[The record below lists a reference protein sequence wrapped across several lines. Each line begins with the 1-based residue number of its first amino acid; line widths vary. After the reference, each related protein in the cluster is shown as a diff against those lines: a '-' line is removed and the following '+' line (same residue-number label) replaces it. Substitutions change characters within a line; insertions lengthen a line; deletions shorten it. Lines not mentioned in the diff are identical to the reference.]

1 MIFMNS
7 FLRYPLILLM
17 LIVTLSCSKTESFFY
32 EIIEPEIVTGLVVH
46 SSYLR
51 NQEITF
57 EVFDEDGNNITMDSS
72 FIVDGVSIVGNQI
85 SYPEIG
91 THQVYAEYSIEST
104 LYNSDTKTFNI
115 VIPKTRVALEDYTG
129 AWCGY
134 CPNVSHAIEE
144 IRMITDDISVVAIH
158 YGDEMTI
165 SPGLDLI
172 NEFNPSGEYPTAKI
186 NRTVDWSYPY
196 ASSPI
201 ESLIDT
207 DNSIGISINSQ
218 REGAILAIN
227 LRVVSEEDLNNHKIV
242 VYLVEDNLIYD
253 QVNYYNNDENSYF
266 FGMGNPIVDFVHNDV
281 LRHSFTDALGN
292 PMENPTP
299 ALSDTFFNY
308 SLEID
313 SGYNPANLG
322 IVVMIVNQNNTAI
335 NSQFSKI
342 RSFQDFN

>member
-1 MIFMNS
+1 MNS

-32 EIIEPEIVTGLVVH
+32 EIIDPEIVTGLSVH

-57 EVFDEDGNNITMDSS
+57 EVLDEDGNNITMDSN

-104 LYNSDTKTFNI
+104 VYNSDTKTFNI
-115 VIPKTRVALEDYTG
+115 VIPKTRVVLEDYTG
-129 AWCGY
+129 TWCGY
-134 CPNVSHAIEE
+134 CPNVSYAIEE

-172 NEFNPSGEYPTAKI
+172 NEFNISGYPTARI
-186 NRTVDWSYPY
+186 NRTTDWSYPY

-207 DNSIGISINSQ
+207 DNSIGISIDSQ
-218 REGAILAIN
+218 MDGMILTIN
-227 LRVVSEEDLNNHKIV
+227 LRVVSEEDLSDHKVIA
-242 VYLVEDNLIYD
+242 YLVEDNLIYD
-253 QVNYYNNDENSYF
+253 QTNYYNYDENSYF
-266 FGMGNPIVDFVHNDV
+266 FGMGNPIVNFVHNDV
-281 LRHSFTDALGN
+281 LRHSFTNALGN

-299 ALSDTFFNY
+299 ALNDTFFNY
-308 SLEID
+308 SFEID

-322 IVVMIVNQNNTAI
+322 VVVMIVNQNNTAI
-335 NSQFSKI
+335 NSQFSRI
-342 RSFQDFN
+342 NSFQDFN

>member
-1 MIFMNS
+1 
-7 FLRYPLILLM
+7 M
-17 LIVTLSCSKTESFFY
+17 LIVTLSCSRTESFFY
-32 EIIEPEIVTGLVVH
+32 EVVEPEIVTGLVVH

-57 EVFDEDGNNITMDSS
+57 EVFDAEGNNITMDSN

-104 LYNSDTKTFNI
+104 VYNSDTRTFNI
-115 VIPKTRVALEDYTG
+115 VIPKTRVVLEDYTG
-129 AWCGY
+129 TWCGY

-172 NEFNPSGEYPTAKI
+172 NEFNITGYPTARI

-196 ASSPI
+196 GSSQI
-201 ESLIDT
+201 ESLIET
-207 DNSIGISINSQ
+207 DNSIAISIDSHMIDMSMLQ
-218 REGAILAIN
+218 VQ
-227 LRVVSEEDLNNHKIV
+227 LRVVSEEDLSDHKIIA
-242 VYLVEDNLIYD
+242 YLVEDNLIYD
-253 QVNYYNNDENSYF
+253 QTNYYNYDENSYF

-299 ALSDTFFNY
+299 ALNDTFFNY
-308 SLEID
+308 SFEID
-313 SGYNPANLG
+313 SGYTLANLG

-335 NSQFSKI
+335 NSQFSEI
-342 RSFQDFN
+342 NYFQDFN

>member
-1 MIFMNS
+1 MNS

-32 EIIEPEIVTGLVVH
+32 EIIEPEIVTGLSVH

-57 EVFDEDGNNITMDSS
+57 EVFDSDGNNITMDSN
-72 FIVDGVSIVGNQI
+72 FIVDGVSIVANQI

-104 LYNSDTKTFNI
+104 VYNSDTRTFNI
-115 VIPKTRVALEDYTG
+115 VIPKTRVVLEDYTG
-129 AWCGY
+129 TWCGY

-196 ASSPI
+196 VSSPI

-207 DNSIGISINSQ
+207 DNSIGISIDSQ
-218 REGAILAIN
+218 MDGMILAIN
-227 LRVVSEEDLNNHKIV
+227 LRVVSEEDLNNHKIIA
-242 VYLVEDNLIYD
+242 YLVEDNLIYD
-253 QVNYYNNDENSYF
+253 QTSYYNYDENSYF
-266 FGMGNPIVDFVHNDV
+266 FGMGNPIVDFTHNDV
-281 LRHSFTDALGN
+281 LRHSFTNILGD
-292 PMENPTP
+292 PIENPTP
-299 ALSDTFFNY
+299 ALNDAYFNY
-308 SLEID
+308 SIEIE
-313 SGYNPANLG
+313 SEYNPDNLG
-322 IVVMIVNQNNTAI
+322 IVIMIVNENNTAL
-335 NSQFSKI
+335 NSQFSEI
-342 RSFQDFN
+342 NYFQDFN

>member
-1 MIFMNS
+1 MNS

-17 LIVTLSCSKTESFFY
+17 LIVTLSCSRSESFFY
-32 EIIEPEIVTGLVVH
+32 EVVEPEIVTGLSVH

-57 EVFDEDGNNITMDSS
+57 EVFDADGNNITIDSN

-91 THQVYAEYSIEST
+91 IHQVYAEYSIEST

-115 VIPKTRVALEDYTG
+115 VIPKTRVVLEDYTG
-129 AWCGY
+129 TWCGY

-172 NEFNPSGEYPTAKI
+172 NEFNITGYPTARI
-186 NRTVDWSYPY
+186 NRTTDWSYPY

-207 DNSIGISINSQ
+207 DNSIGISIDSQ
-218 REGAILAIN
+218 MDGTILAVN
-227 LRVVSEEDLNNHKIV
+227 LRVVSEEDLSDHKVIA
-242 VYLVEDNLIYD
+242 YLVEDNLIYD
-253 QVNYYNNDENSYF
+253 QVNYYNYDENSYF
-266 FGMGNPIVDFVHNDV
+266 FGMGNPIVNFVHNDV

-299 ALSDTFFNY
+299 ALNDTFFNY

-313 SGYNPANLG
+313 SGYDPANLG

-335 NSQFSKI
+335 NSQFSRI
-342 RSFQDFN
+342 NSFQDFN

>member
-1 MIFMNS
+1 
-7 FLRYPLILLM
+7 M
-17 LIVTLSCSKTESFFY
+17 LIVTLSCSRTESFFY
-32 EIIEPEIVTGLVVH
+32 EVVEPEIVTGLVVH

-57 EVFDEDGNNITMDSS
+57 EVFDAEGNNITMDSN

-91 THQVYAEYSIEST
+91 THQVYAEYSLNSAI
-104 LYNSDTKTFNI
+104 YNSDTRTFSV
-115 VIPKTRVALEDYTG
+115 VIPKTKVVLEDYTG
-129 AWCGY
+129 TWCGY

-172 NEFNPSGEYPTAKI
+172 NEFNITGYPTARI

-196 ASSPI
+196 GSSQI
-201 ESLIDT
+201 ESLIET
-207 DNSIGISINSQ
+207 DNSIAISIDSHMIDMSMLQ
-218 REGAILAIN
+218 VQ
-227 LRVVSEEDLNNHKIV
+227 LRVVSEEDLSDHKIIT
-242 VYLVEDNLIYD
+242 YLVEDNLIYD
-253 QVNYYNNDENSYF
+253 QTNYYNYDENSYF

-299 ALSDTFFNY
+299 ALNDTFFNY
-308 SLEID
+308 SFEID
-313 SGYNPANLG
+313 SGYTLANLG

-335 NSQFSKI
+335 NSQFSEI
-342 RSFQDFN
+342 NYFQDFN

>member
-1 MIFMNS
+1 
-7 FLRYPLILLM
+7 M
-17 LIVTLSCSKTESFFY
+17 LIVTLSCSRSESFFY
-32 EIIEPEIVTGLVVH
+32 EVVEPEIVTGLSVH

-57 EVFDEDGNNITMDSS
+57 EVLDEDGNNITMDSN

-115 VIPKTRVALEDYTG
+115 VIPKTRVVLEDYTG
-129 AWCGY
+129 TWCGY

-172 NEFNPSGEYPTAKI
+172 NEFNITGYPTARI
-186 NRTVDWSYPY
+186 NRTTDWSYPY

-207 DNSIGISINSQ
+207 DNSIGISIDSQ
-218 REGAILAIN
+218 MEGMILAIN
-227 LRVVSEEDLNNHKIV
+227 LRVVSEEDLSDHKVIA
-242 VYLVEDNLIYD
+242 YLVEDNLIYD
-253 QVNYYNNDENSYF
+253 QVNYYNYDENSYF

-292 PMENPTP
+292 PMENPTS
-299 ALSDTFFNY
+299 ALSDTFYNY

-313 SGYNPANLG
+313 SGYDPANLG

>member
-1 MIFMNS
+1 MNS
-7 FLRYPLILLM
+7 FLKYPAILLM
-17 LIVTLSCSKTESFFY
+17 LIVTLSCSRTESFFY
-32 EIIEPEIVTGLVVH
+32 EVVEPEIVTGLVVH

-57 EVFDEDGNNITMDSS
+57 EVFDAEGNNITMNSN
-72 FIVDGVSIVGNQI
+72 FIVDGVSIAGNQI

-104 LYNSDTKTFNI
+104 VYNSDTRTFNI
-115 VIPKTRVALEDYTG
+115 VIPKTRVVLEDYTG
-129 AWCGY
+129 TWCGY

-172 NEFNPSGEYPTAKI
+172 NEFNITGYPTARI

-196 ASSPI
+196 GSSQI
-201 ESLIDT
+201 ESLIEI
-207 DNSIGISINSQ
+207 DNSIAISIDSHMIDMSMLQ
-218 REGAILAIN
+218 VQ
-227 LRVVSEEDLNNHKIV
+227 LRVVSEEDLSDHKIIT
-242 VYLVEDNLIYD
+242 YLVEDNLIYD
-253 QVNYYNNDENSYF
+253 QTNYYNYDENSYF

-299 ALSDTFFNY
+299 ALNDTFFNY
-308 SLEID
+308 SFEID
-313 SGYNPANLG
+313 SGYTLANLG

-335 NSQFSKI
+335 NSQFSEI
-342 RSFQDFN
+342 NYFQDFN

>member
-1 MIFMNS
+1 MNS
-7 FLRYPLILLM
+7 FLKYPAILLM
-17 LIVTLSCSKTESFFY
+17 LIVTLSCSRTESFFY
-32 EIIEPEIVTGLVVH
+32 EVVEPEIVTGLVVH

-57 EVFDEDGNNITMDSS
+57 EVFDAEGNNITMDSN

-104 LYNSDTKTFNI
+104 VYNSDTRTFNI
-115 VIPKTRVALEDYTG
+115 VIPKTRVVLEDYTG
-129 AWCGY
+129 TWCGY

-172 NEFNPSGEYPTAKI
+172 NEFNITGYPTARI

-196 ASSPI
+196 GSSQI
-201 ESLIDT
+201 ESLIEI
-207 DNSIGISINSQ
+207 DNSIAISIDSHMIDMSMLQ
-218 REGAILAIN
+218 VQ
-227 LRVVSEEDLNNHKIV
+227 LRVVSEEDLSDHKVIA
-242 VYLVEDNLIYD
+242 YLVEDNLIYD
-253 QVNYYNNDENSYF
+253 QTNYYNYDENSYF
-266 FGMGNPIVDFVHNDV
+266 FGMGNPIVNFVHNDV

-299 ALSDTFFNY
+299 ALNDTFFNY
-308 SLEID
+308 SFEID
-313 SGYNPANLG
+313 SGYTLANLG

-335 NSQFSKI
+335 NSQFSEI
-342 RSFQDFN
+342 NYFQDFN

>member
-72 FIVDGVSIVGNQI
+72 FIVDGVSIVGNQV

-104 LYNSDTKTFNI
+104 LYNSDTKIFNI
-115 VIPKTRVALEDYTG
+115 VIPKTRVVLEDYTG
-129 AWCGY
+129 TWCGY
-134 CPNVSHAIEE
+134 CPNVTHAIDE

-165 SPGLDLI
+165 SSGLDLI
-172 NEFNPSGEYPTAKI
+172 NEFNPSANNWCDTLLLQYENDCPNRVDFNNDGKKTSDGSYENGEVEKDTTFI
-186 NRTVDWSYPY
+186 IDWNNMDIDNQI
-196 ASSPI
+196 I
-201 ESLIDT
+201 EDYLNYGVVLIK
-207 DNSIGISINSQ
+207 
-218 REGAILAIN
+218 GAINPFWLNKLAVGIDKN
-227 LRVVSEEDLNNHKIV
+227 FNNPSKFVSK
-242 VYLVEDNLIYD
+242 
-253 QVNYYNNDENSYF
+253 ENSR
-266 FGMGNPIVDFVHNDV
+266 G
-281 LRHSFTDALGN
+281 LR
-292 PMENPTP
+292 
-299 ALSDTFFNY
+299 
-308 SLEID
+308 
-313 SGYNPANLG
+313 
-322 IVVMIVNQNNTAI
+322 
-335 NSQFSKI
+335 
-342 RSFQDFN
+342 